1 MQKLKLQNIWDDQTK
16 SFLKDQFH
24 LRESDKVISGR
35 VALSS
40 KKEDKWV
47 SKDMPF
53 VAFKSQITD
62 STRIALTQSNGK
74 LFDAEFTIMVDEFTD
89 KEGQVRKYFKVNI
102 LNASLLDAPTQSNS
116 QPAVSEEIVDDEIIP
131 F

>member
-74 LFDAEFTIMVDEFTD
+74 LFDAEFTIMVDEFAD
-89 KEGQVRKYFKVNI
+89 KEGQVKKYFKVNI
-102 LNASLLDAPTQSNS
+102 LNASLLDAPSQSNT
-116 QPAVSEEIVDDEIIP
+116 QPATSEEEIIDDEIN

>member
-1 MQKLKLQNIWDDQTK
+1 MQKLKLQNIWDNQTK

-35 VALSS
+35 VALSN
-40 KKEDKWV
+40 KKDDQWI

-53 VAFKSQITD
+53 IAFKSQITD

-74 LFDAEFTIMVDEFTD
+74 LFDAEFTIIVDEFTD
-89 KEGQVRKYFKVNI
+89 KEGQVKKYFKVNI
-102 LNASLLDAPTQSNS
+102 LNASLLNAPTQNNT
-116 QPAVSEEIVDDEIIP
+116 QPAVDDEIP